1 MKKFLLL
8 AILFATT
15 TIAFATKKIIKVENY
30 QFTRSTV
37 NAKVGDT
44 IVFRWV
50 EGSHTTTSTSVPAG
64 AATWDRV
71 MDATHKSFRYIL
83 KKAGVYKYKCTP
95 HASLGMRGT
104 INVTAALAA
113 DMSEIAVD
121 DSYGKAL
128 INWNTKSSKDL
139 SYFSVQRSTDGE
151 NFTEIARINP
161 SADNRY
167 QFIDNSNP
175 DTKYIYYQVKAL
187 DTKGNSELSDIK
199 NVHIQCRGYKTHYR
213 YQSKSYQ

>member
-15 TIAFATKKIIKVENY
+15 TIAFATKKIIKVENF

-83 KKAGVYKYKCTP
+83 KKAGVYHEMVVYP
-95 HASLGMRGT
+95 RERHGWFGT
-104 INVTAALAA
+104 NLSNSFDHI
-113 DMSEIAVD
+113 IA
-121 DSYGKAL
+121 
-128 INWNTKSSKDL
+128 
-139 SYFSVQRSTDGE
+139 F
-151 NFTEIARINP
+151 
-161 SADNRY
+161 
-167 QFIDNSNP
+167 
-175 DTKYIYYQVKAL
+175 L
-187 DTKGNSELSDIK
+187 DKIEQK
-199 NVHIQCRGYKTHYR
+199 Q
-213 YQSKSYQ
+213 